1 VKEMNKMNTKNFPIL
16 SVWPKPS
23 EMDIFVASS
32 ANQDCLTPNQNW
44 YKKA

>member
-1 VKEMNKMNTKNFPIL
+1 VKEMRKNEKKINTKNFPIL

-32 ANQDCLTPNQNW
+32 AN
-44 YKKA
+44 